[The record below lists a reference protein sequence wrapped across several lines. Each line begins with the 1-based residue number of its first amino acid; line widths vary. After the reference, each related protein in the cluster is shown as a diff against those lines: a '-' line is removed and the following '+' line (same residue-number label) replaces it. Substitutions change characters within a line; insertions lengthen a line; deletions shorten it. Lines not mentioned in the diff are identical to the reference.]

1 MTGSRVFRQTACMP
15 RFAVPKN
22 AWREVEHDG
31 KKYHVLSKQVFD
43 SFNIGV
49 LGLGNVSAP
58 STPIDAIAAVFDL
71 AGFTN
76 FCKQIE
82 PQLSVPHF
90 LNAFLKWLLAELRE
104 EMIEAELKEGMQL
117 WCPLP
122 FFVKFLGD
130 GLLVLW
136 NSEEMNDPARR
147 NVVLEM
153 WNICAQYE
161 NEFLPMLKRRIVE
174 PPPRLRC
181 GLARG
186 TVFSIG
192 EGEDYVGSCI
202 NMAARVQELPGITF
216 CFNRRG
222 FEVEAADAAQFFTEC
237 LVVKQITIR
246 GIGEQELVCLLREQA
261 EALSRKDRKI
271 YKDPSD

>member
-1 MTGSRVFRQTACMP
+1 MP
-15 RFAVPKN
+15 RFIVPKN
-22 AWREVEHDG
+22 EFTIVQSDG
-31 KKYHVLSKQVFD
+31 KKERVISKAGFA
-43 SFNIGV
+43 SFNISV

-58 STPIDAIAAVFDL
+58 SEPIDAVAAVFDL

-82 PQLSVPHF
+82 PHLSVPYY
-90 LNAFLKWLLAELRE
+90 LDAFLTWLMKELRE
-104 EMIEAELKEGMQL
+104 ETLRLEKEDGMRL

-136 NSEEMNDPARR
+136 NSHEMSDTARR
-147 NVVLEM
+147 NVIVSM
-153 WNICAQYE
+153 KTICSKYE
-161 NEFLPMLKRRIVE
+161 SNFLPTLQTRIVE
-174 PPPRLRC
+174 PPPQLRC
-181 GLARG
+181 GVARG
-186 TVFSIG
+186 TVFSVG

-202 NMAARVQELPGITF
+202 NMAARIQKLPGITF

-222 FEVEAADAAQFFTEC
+222 FELEKGNIVKFFTDQI
-237 LVVKQITIR
+237 VVKQVIIQ
-246 GIGEQELVCLLREQA
+246 GIGEHELVCVLRKEV
-261 EALSRKDRKI
+261 ESLTPKDRKF